1 MTAAKSST
9 EPAPRL
15 TVAMSVYNNGPYV
28 GAAIDS
34 ILEQSFRDFE
44 FLIVNDGSTDESA
57 SVIDSRAARDNRIR
71 VIHQENRGF
80 IASLNRLFSEAR
92 SPWIARMDGD
102 DVSHRERLARQV
114 AFVDANPGH
123 GVVGC
128 AASLIGPDGEPLE
141 KDGGAKPLDH
151 EGIVANLES
160 RPLINH
166 NAALMARDPVL
177 KLGGYRAAYSHCEDY
192 DLWMRLIDHV
202 KFATLPE
209 ALIAYRVYPG
219 QVSNRHLV
227 EQARNAAISWQAR
240 LERLAGRPDP
250 TEGLDRLPPL
260 DEIDALFGR
269 EGVAAYVRM
278 RVVNR
283 MLYSPEALG
292 GDGYRILLDHI
303 GEEGAERRYWR
314 AAARLLKSGRA
325 REAAGVAGALMR
337 AG

>member
-1 MTAAKSST
+1 MS
-9 EPAPRL
+9 EPRL

-28 GAAIDS
+28 GEAIDS
-34 ILEQSFRDFE
+34 ILGQSFGDFE

-57 SVIDSRAARDNRIR
+57 EVIDERAGRDARIR

-80 IASLNRLFSEAR
+80 IASLNRLFAEAR

-102 DVSHRERLARQV
+102 DVSTPDRLEKQV
-114 AFVDANPGH
+114 AFAEAHPDHAVIS
-123 GVVGC
+123 C

-141 KDGGAKPLDH
+141 KEGGEKPLDH
-151 EGIVANLES
+151 EGIYANLES
-160 RPLINH
+160 GPLINH
-166 NAALMARDPVL
+166 NAALIARDPVL
-177 KLGGYRAAYSHCEDY
+177 QLGGYRPAYRHCEDY

-202 KFATLPE
+202 RFANLPE
-209 ALIAYRVYPG
+209 GLIAYRVYPG

-250 TEGLDRLPPL
+250 TEGLAELPPL
-260 DEIDALFGR
+260 DEIDDLFGR
-269 EGVAAYVRM
+269 RGVAAYVRM

-283 MLYSPEALG
+283 MLYSPEALS
-292 GDGYRILLDHI
+292 GDGYDILLDHI
-303 GEEGAERRYWR
+303 REGGPEPRFWR
-314 AAARLLKSGRA
+314 AAARLLKSGRPQK
-325 REAAGVAGALMR
+325 AAGVAGALMR